1 VEVVELVEL
10 VMLQAVLL
18 IQTASV
24 DLEWL
29 LLLQALP
36 FLELVEVAVVA
47 ELQQQAEVGL
57 EEL

>member
-1 VEVVELVEL
+1 VAVVELVEL

-29 LLLQALP
+29 LLLQALQY
-36 FLELVEVAVVA
+36 LELVVVAVVA
-47 ELQQQAEVGL
+47 EHQQQAVAVL